1 MAQFPIHSEDNHPEK
16 SAEVLAKT
24 KAKYGFVP
32 NLLGALSEA
41 PAAADAYM
49 SLGAAVGQTSFTDE
63 ERHVAWFTINTY
75 HGCDYCMAANTP
87 MPKGQGISD
96 AVIET
101 ARNGGDYEDSRFQAL
116 KVFSIAMLDDRGWV
130 KPEAIEAFLAA
141 GFTQQHVLE
150 LVVII
155 AHKTLSNYTNHL
167 VHTPLDDKF
176 KPFEWAPAKQ
186 AAE

>member
-1 MAQFPIHSEDNHPEK
+1 MSQFPIHSEENHPEK
-16 SAEVLAKT
+16 SAEVIAKT

-41 PAAADAYM
+41 PAAAEAYM
-49 SLGAAVGQTSFTDE
+49 NLGAAVGQTSFTAA

-75 HGCDYCMAANTP
+75 HECDYCMAAHSAIA
-87 MPKGQGISD
+87 KGEGIPED
-96 AVIET
+96 VIES
-101 ARNGGDYEDSRFQAL
+101 ARSGGDYQDAKLQAL
-116 KVFSIAMLDDRGWV
+116 KVFTIAMLDDRGWV
-130 KPEAIEAFLAA
+130 NAQAVDAFIAA
-141 GFTQQHVLE
+141 GYTQQNVLE
-150 LVVII
+150 LIVII

-167 VHTPLDDKF
+167 VHTPLDAKF